1 MGILDIFRTSAPAP
15 VAYDSPELE
24 LLTERLAE
32 LELALEGVKTK

>member
-1 MGILDIFRTSAPAP
+1 MGFLDIFRSAAPAP

-32 LELALEGVKTK
+32 LELALAL